1 LLRAVSPRALHVCAT
16 VLIALAFGG
25 LVVSALV
32 IPGLTDASTLV
43 DANLARTL
51 AVPLELRASGV
62 VALSCLGVVGVV
74 ASWLSTRWA
83 QALAV
88 ATALVA
94 IADRMVVL
102 PRLHKA
108 WTLVDLV
115 AMRPLDRVEE
125 AGRLVALHHGL
136 GAVIGAGLVGLLWLS
151 TRALSTAT
159 ATARQPAATTSATP
173 TADDALGA
181 TITPTPR
188 PITGLT

>member
-1 LLRAVSPRALHVCAT
+1 M
-16 VLIALAFGG
+16 LIALAFGG

-32 IPGLTDASTLV
+32 LPGLTDASTLV

-51 AVPLELRASGV
+51 AAPLELRASGV

-88 ATALVA
+88 TTAVIA

-136 GAVIGAGLVGLLWLS
+136 GVLVGAGLVGLLWIS
-151 TRALSTAT
+151 TRALTSAADPVRRSVSPPVTAT
-159 ATARQPAATTSATP
+159 TAIVSTQPASATVPLGVATTASAS
-173 TADDALGA
+173 
-181 TITPTPR
+181 
-188 PITGLT
+188 LT

>member
-1 LLRAVSPRALHVCAT
+1 MSPRALHVCAT

-51 AVPLELRASGV
+51 AAPLELRASGI

-88 ATALVA
+88 LTAIVA

-136 GAVIGAGLVGLLWLS
+136 GLLVGAGLVGLLWIS
-151 TRALSTAT
+151 TRALTTATEPARRAAATNATPVSADEVSATSSTAV
-159 ATARQPAATTSATP
+159 AAA
-173 TADDALGA
+173 AAG
-181 TITPTPR
+181 
-188 PITGLT
+188 